1 MTFWLSLRRLGH
13 ITFVITK
20 HVLAHACG
28 VLLARLSSM
37 SFLARRRKGTK
48 FFSRFSFAPLR
59 LCARK
64 VLGSRSP
71 RHLSGPERLRAAL
84 EELGGSFIKFGQMLA
99 LQPDI
104 LSLEYCN
111 GLFDLLDRI
120 TPFDYAEVE
129 QIFVAEVGKTPSEV
143 FDSFERLPI
152 ATASIGQVH
161 VAYLDGR
168 KVAVKVQRPR
178 VETDFAGDIRL
189 MSAAIALI
197 KRLRLRTLYWML
209 EPTSEFLTW
218 THEELDYRFE
228 ARYMDRLRR
237 NAGNNPRE
245 RVPEVFWRYTTPRT
259 LVSEFFEG
267 ATMLAYLRAQESD
280 DEQLVDNLRAIGFK
294 PDLTARNII
303 DNFLGDVFQHGMFHA
318 DLHPANLMI
327 LPGNTVGYIDF
338 GITGTISRY
347 SRRNL
352 IGLTLAYT
360 RGDLEGMCEAFFK
373 ISVFDSDTSATRFR
387 EALKVFAETWYET
400 AGRERKLRKNFT
412 LVMLDMLRLSRRT
425 GVWPERD
432 VVKYIRSAIAIDGLI
447 TRFAPLFDLGQ
458 HLQAVCDRQLRWSA
472 RRELFTYDS
481 ILGWAISGER
491 IARDGPLRAAEFVER
506 LTAGE
511 LEAEASLDGSAGSSE
526 GALRHRVVQ
535 LGATVFAVAL
545 AMTLARERLE
555 FGINLFTAELLFFA
569 VVAAQLL
576 RTVRRLAV

>member
-1 MTFWLSLRRLGH
+1 MTFWLSLRRLAY

-20 HVLAHACG
+20 HAFAHVGG
-28 VLLARLSSM
+28 VLLVRLS
-37 SFLARRRKGTK
+37 
-48 FFSRFSFAPLR
+48 LR
-59 LCARK
+59 SS
-64 VLGSRSP
+64 VP
-71 RHLSGPERLRAAL
+71 LSGPARLRVAL

-120 TPFDYAEVE
+120 TPFDYTAVE
-129 QIFVAEVGKTPSEV
+129 QIFLTEIGKRPAEI
-143 FDSFERLPI
+143 FDSFAPEPV

-168 KVAVKVQRPR
+168 KVAVKVQRPN

-189 MSAAIALI
+189 MAAAMMVI
-197 KRLRLRTLYWML
+197 KRLHLRSLYWML
-209 EPTSEFLTW
+209 EPTGEFLRW
-218 THEELDYRFE
+218 THEELDYRYE
-228 ARYMDRLRR
+228 ARYMERLRR
-237 NAGNNPRE
+237 NAANNSHE
-245 RVPEVFWRYTTPRT
+245 RVPEVFWPYTTRRT
-259 LVSEFFEG
+259 LVCEFFEG
-267 ATMLAYLRAQESD
+267 DTMLSYLRALESG
-280 DEQLVDNLRAIGFK
+280 DEQLVNNLQTIGFE
-294 PDLTARNII
+294 PDKTARHII

-327 LPGNTVGYIDF
+327 LPGNTIGYIDF

-352 IGLTLAYT
+352 LALTLAYT
-360 RGDLEGMCEAFFK
+360 RGDLEGMCEAFFR
-373 ISVFDSDTSATRFR
+373 ISVFDSETSQARFR
-387 EALKVFAETWYET
+387 EGLKQFAETWYET
-400 AGRERKLRKNFT
+400 AGRERRLRKNFT

-447 TRFAPLFDLGQ
+447 TRFAPSFDLGQ
-458 HLQAVCDRQLRWSA
+458 HLQVVCDRHLRWSA

-491 IARDGPLRAAEFVER
+491 IARDGPLRVADFVER

-511 LEAEASLDGSAGSSE
+511 LEAEAVVNVEAISGDD
-526 GALRHRVVQ
+526 ALRRRAVQ
-535 LGATVFAVAL
+535 LGIAVFVVAL
-545 AMTLARERLE
+545 AMTLATERLE
-555 FGINLFTAELLFFA
+555 FGINLFTAELLFFGI
-569 VVAAQLL
+569 VVAQLL
-576 RTVRRLAV
+576 HTVSRLAWSER

>member
-1 MTFWLSLRRLGH
+1 MTFWLSLRRLAY

-20 HVLAHACG
+20 HVLAHVGSA
-28 VLLARLSSM
+28 LLVRLS
-37 SFLARRRKGTK
+37 
-48 FFSRFSFAPLR
+48 LR
-59 LCARK
+59 SS
-64 VLGSRSP
+64 VS
-71 RHLSGPERLRAAL
+71 LSGPARLRVAL

-120 TPFDYAEVE
+120 TPFDYTAVE
-129 QIFVAEVGKTPSEV
+129 QIFVAEVGKTPVEI
-143 FDSFERLPI
+143 FDSFEPQPI

-168 KVAVKVQRPR
+168 KVAVKVQRPN

-189 MSAAIALI
+189 MSAAITVI
-197 KRLRLRTLYWML
+197 KRLHVRSLYWML
-209 EPTSEFLTW
+209 EPTGEFLTW
-218 THEELDYRFE
+218 THEELDYRYE
-228 ARYMDRLRR
+228 ARYMERLRR
-237 NAGNNPRE
+237 NAASNPHE
-245 RVPEVFWRYTTPRT
+245 RVPEVFWPYTTRRT
-259 LVSEFFEG
+259 LVCEFFEG
-267 ATMLAYLRAQESD
+267 DTMLSYLRALESGD
-280 DEQLVDNLRAIGFK
+280 ARTPEELQAIGFE
-294 PDLTARNII
+294 PDQTARHII

-352 IGLTLAYT
+352 IALTLAYT
-360 RGDLEGMCEAFFK
+360 RGDLEGMCEAFFR
-373 ISVFDSDTSATRFR
+373 ISVFDSETSQAKFR
-387 EALKVFAETWYET
+387 EGLKRFAETWYET
-400 AGRERKLRKNFT
+400 AGRERRLRKNFT

-447 TRFAPLFDLGQ
+447 TRFAPSFDLGQ
-458 HLQAVCDRQLRWSA
+458 HLQLVCDRHLRWSA

-491 IARDGPLRAAEFVER
+491 IARDGPLRAADFVER

-511 LEAEASLDGSAGSSE
+511 LEAEAVVNVETVSGDD
-526 GALRHRVVQ
+526 ALRRRAVQ
-535 LGATVFAVAL
+535 LGVAVFVVAL
-545 AMTLARERLE
+545 AMTLATERLE
-555 FGINLFTAELLFFA
+555 FGINLFTAELLFFGI
-569 VVAAQLL
+569 VVAQLL
-576 RTVRRLAV
+576 HTVSRLAWSER

>member
-1 MTFWLSLRRLGH
+1 MTFWLSLRRLAY

-28 VLLARLSSM
+28 VLRSS
-37 SFLARRRKGTK
+37 
-48 FFSRFSFAPLR
+48 
-59 LCARK
+59 
-64 VLGSRSP
+64 VQ
-71 RHLSGPERLRAAL
+71 LSGPERLRVAL

-120 TPFDYAEVE
+120 KPFEYCEVE
-129 QIFVAEVGKTPSEV
+129 QIFLTETGKTPLEI
-143 FDSFERLPI
+143 FDSFDPVPI

-161 VAYLDGR
+161 VAYLDRR
-168 KVAVKVQRPR
+168 KVAVKVQRPS

-189 MSAAIALI
+189 MAAAITAI
-197 KRLRLRTLYWML
+197 KRLHLRSLYWML
-209 EPTSEFLTW
+209 EPTGEFLRW
-218 THEELDYRFE
+218 TREELDYRYE
-228 ARYMDRLRR
+228 ARYMERLRR
-237 NAGNNPRE
+237 NASKNSHE
-245 RVPEVFWRYTTPRT
+245 RVPEVFWPYTSRRT
-259 LVSEFFEG
+259 LVCEFFEG
-267 ATMLAYLRAQESD
+267 ATMLSYLRALESGD
-280 DEQLVDNLRAIGFK
+280 AGMFEGLRAIGFE
-294 PDLTARNII
+294 PDRTARHII

-352 IGLTLAYT
+352 VALTLAYT
-360 RGDLEGMCEAFFK
+360 RGDLEGMCEAFFR
-373 ISVFDSDTSATRFR
+373 ISVFDSETSQTRFR
-387 EALKVFAETWYET
+387 EGLKIFAETWYET
-400 AGRERKLRKNFT
+400 AGRERRLRKNFT

-447 TRFAPLFDLGQ
+447 TRFAPSFDLGQ
-458 HLQAVCDRQLRWSA
+458 HLQAVCDRHLRWSA

-481 ILGWAISGER
+481 ILDWAISGER
-491 IARDGPLRAAEFVER
+491 IARDGPLRAAELVKR

-511 LEAEASLDGSAGSSE
+511 LEAEALVNQESNGSDE
-526 GALRHRVVQ
+526 ALRRRVVQ
-535 LGATVFAVAL
+535 LGVLVFAVAL
-545 AMTLARERLE
+545 SITFISEQLR
-555 FGINLFTAELLFFA
+555 FGINLFTAELLVFA
-569 VVAAQLL
+569 VVAGQLL
-576 RTVRRLAV
+576 RAVTRLAWSQS

>member
-1 MTFWLSLRRLGH
+1 MTPWLSLRRLAY
-13 ITFVITK
+13 ITFVITR
-20 HVLAHACG
+20 HLLAHACG
-28 VLLARLSSM
+28 MLFARLPRV
-37 SFLARRRKGTK
+37 LVPRAYV
-48 FFSRFSFAPLR
+48 R
-59 LCARK
+59 LT
-64 VLGSRSP
+64 
-71 RHLSGPERLRAAL
+71 GPERLRAAL

-120 TPFDYAEVE
+120 TPFDYADVE
-129 QIFVAEVGKTPSEV
+129 QIFTEEFGKTPAEI
-143 FDSFERLPI
+143 FDSFESFPI

-189 MSAAIALI
+189 MAAAMTLI
-197 KRLRLRTLYWML
+197 KRLRVRSLYWML
-209 EPTSEFLTW
+209 EPTGEFLTW
-218 THEELDYRFE
+218 THEELDYRYE
-228 ARYMDRLRR
+228 ARYMERLRR
-237 NAGNNPRE
+237 NAANNSCE
-245 RVPEVFWRYTTPRT
+245 RVPEVFWSYTTRRT
-259 LVSEFFEG
+259 LVCEFFEG
-267 ATMLAYLRAQESD
+267 NTMLSYLRALESGN
-280 DEQLVDNLRAIGFK
+280 EQLVSDLKQIGFE
-294 PDLTARNII
+294 PDRTARNII

-327 LPGNTVGYIDF
+327 MPGNTVGYVDF

-352 IGLTLAYT
+352 VALTLAYT
-360 RGDLEGMCEAFFK
+360 RADLEGMCEAFFR
-373 ISVFDSDTSATRFR
+373 ISVFDSDTSVPRFR
-387 EALKVFAETWYET
+387 EGLKIFAETWYEN
-400 AGRERKLRKNFT
+400 AGRERRLRKNFT

-447 TRFAPLFDLGQ
+447 TRFAPSFDLGQ
-458 HLQAVCDRQLRWSA
+458 HLQAVCDRHLRWNA

-491 IARDGPLRAAEFVER
+491 IVRDGPLRAADFVER
-506 LTAGE
+506 LTAGQ
-511 LEAEASLDGSAGSSE
+511 LEAQASFVREGSGDDE
-526 GALRHRVVQ
+526 ALRRRAVQ
-535 LGATVFAVAL
+535 LGAAVFAVAL
-545 AMTLARERLE
+545 AMTLASEQLQL
-555 FGINLFTAELLFFA
+555 GINLFTAELLFFV

-576 RTVRRLAV
+576 RTVRRLA

>member
-1 MTFWLSLRRLGH
+1 MTTWLSLRRLAY

-20 HVLAHACG
+20 HLLAHACG
-28 VLLARLSSM
+28 LLLARLPRVFVPRSYV
-37 SFLARRRKGTK
+37 
-48 FFSRFSFAPLR
+48 R
-59 LCARK
+59 LT
-64 VLGSRSP
+64 
-71 RHLSGPERLRAAL
+71 GPERLRAAL

-120 TPFDYAEVE
+120 TPFDHADVE
-129 QIFVAEVGKTPSEV
+129 QIFTEEFAKTPSEI
-143 FDSFERLPI
+143 FDSFESFPI

-161 VAYLDGR
+161 VAYLQGR

-189 MSAAIALI
+189 MSAAIAVI
-197 KRLRLRTLYWML
+197 KWLHVRSLYWML
-209 EPTSEFLTW
+209 EPTGEFLAW
-218 THEELDYRFE
+218 THEELDYRYE

-237 NAGNNPRE
+237 NATNNSRE
-245 RVPEVFWRYTTPRT
+245 RIPEVFWSYTTRRT
-259 LVSEFFEG
+259 LVCEFFEG
-267 ATMLAYLRAQESD
+267 DTLLSYLRALESG
-280 DEQLVDNLRAIGFK
+280 DEQLVSGLKRIGFE
-294 PDLTARNII
+294 PDRTARNII

-352 IGLTLAYT
+352 VALTLAYT
-360 RGDLEGMCEAFFK
+360 RGDLEGMCEAFFR
-373 ISVFDSDTSATRFR
+373 ISVFDSDTSAPRFR
-387 EALKVFAETWYET
+387 DGLKIFAETWYENV
-400 AGRERKLRKNFT
+400 GRGRRLRKNFT

-447 TRFAPLFDLGQ
+447 TRFAPSFDLGQ
-458 HLQAVCDRQLRWSA
+458 HLQAVCDRHLRWGA
-472 RRELFTYDS
+472 RREMFTYDS

-491 IARDGPLRAAEFVER
+491 IVRDGPLRAAGFVER

-511 LEAEASLDGSAGSSE
+511 LEAQASFVREDSGDDE
-526 GALRHRVVQ
+526 ALRRRAVQ
-535 LGATVFAVAL
+535 LGAVVFAVAL
-545 AMTLARERLE
+545 AMTLASEQLQ
-555 FGINLFTAELLFFA
+555 FGINLFTAELLFFV

-576 RTVRRLAV
+576 RTVRRLA

>member
-1 MTFWLSLRRLGH
+1 MTFWLSLRRLAY

-20 HVLAHACG
+20 HAFAHVGG
-28 VLLARLSSM
+28 VLLVRLS
-37 SFLARRRKGTK
+37 
-48 FFSRFSFAPLR
+48 LR
-59 LCARK
+59 SS
-64 VLGSRSP
+64 VP
-71 RHLSGPERLRAAL
+71 LSGPARLRVAL

-120 TPFDYAEVE
+120 TPFDYTAVE
-129 QIFVAEVGKTPSEV
+129 QIFLTEIGKRPAEI
-143 FDSFERLPI
+143 FDSFAPEPV

-168 KVAVKVQRPR
+168 KVAVKVQRPN

-189 MSAAIALI
+189 MAAAMMVI
-197 KRLRLRTLYWML
+197 KRLHLRSLYWML
-209 EPTSEFLTW
+209 EPTGEFLRW
-218 THEELDYRFE
+218 THEELDYRYE
-228 ARYMDRLRR
+228 ARYMERLRR
-237 NAGNNPRE
+237 NAANNSHE
-245 RVPEVFWRYTTPRT
+245 RVPEVFWPYTTRRT
-259 LVSEFFEG
+259 LVCEFFEG
-267 ATMLAYLRAQESD
+267 DTMLSYLRALESG
-280 DEQLVDNLRAIGFK
+280 DEQLVNNLQTIGFE
-294 PDLTARNII
+294 PDKTARHII

-327 LPGNTVGYIDF
+327 LPGNTIGYIDF

-352 IGLTLAYT
+352 IALTLAYT
-360 RGDLEGMCEAFFK
+360 RGDLEGMCEAFFR
-373 ISVFDSDTSATRFR
+373 ISVFDSETSQARFR
-387 EALKVFAETWYET
+387 EGLKQFAETWYET
-400 AGRERKLRKNFT
+400 AGRERRLRKNFT

-447 TRFAPLFDLGQ
+447 TRFAPSFDLGQ
-458 HLQAVCDRQLRWSA
+458 HLQVVCDRHLRWSA

-491 IARDGPLRAAEFVER
+491 IARDGPLRVADFVER

-511 LEAEASLDGSAGSSE
+511 LEAEAVVNVEAISGDE
-526 GALRHRVVQ
+526 ALRRRAVQ
-535 LGATVFAVAL
+535 LGIAVFVVAL
-545 AMTLARERLE
+545 AMTLATERLE
-555 FGINLFTAELLFFA
+555 FGINLFTAELLFFGI
-569 VVAAQLL
+569 VVAQLL
-576 RTVRRLAV
+576 HTVSRLAWSER

>member
-1 MTFWLSLRRLGH
+1 MTFWLSLRRLAY

-20 HVLAHACG
+20 HAFAHVGG
-28 VLLARLSSM
+28 VLLVRLS
-37 SFLARRRKGTK
+37 
-48 FFSRFSFAPLR
+48 LR
-59 LCARK
+59 SS
-64 VLGSRSP
+64 VP
-71 RHLSGPERLRAAL
+71 LSGPARLRVAL

-120 TPFDYAEVE
+120 TPFDYTAVE
-129 QIFVAEVGKTPSEV
+129 QIFLTEIGKRPAEI
-143 FDSFERLPI
+143 FDSFAPEPV

-168 KVAVKVQRPR
+168 KVAVKVQRPN

-189 MSAAIALI
+189 MAAAMMVI
-197 KRLRLRTLYWML
+197 KRLHLRSLYWML
-209 EPTSEFLTW
+209 EPTGEFLRW
-218 THEELDYRFE
+218 THEELDYRHE
-228 ARYMDRLRR
+228 ARYMERLRR
-237 NAGNNPRE
+237 NAANNSHE
-245 RVPEVFWRYTTPRT
+245 RVPEVFWPYTTRRT
-259 LVSEFFEG
+259 LVCEFFEG
-267 ATMLAYLRAQESD
+267 DTMLSYLRALESG
-280 DEQLVDNLRAIGFK
+280 DEQLVNNLQTIGFE
-294 PDLTARNII
+294 PDKTARHII

-327 LPGNTVGYIDF
+327 LPGNTIGYIDF

-352 IGLTLAYT
+352 IALTLAYT
-360 RGDLEGMCEAFFK
+360 RGDLEGMCEAFFR
-373 ISVFDSDTSATRFR
+373 ISVFDSETSQARFR
-387 EALKVFAETWYET
+387 EGLKQFAETWYET
-400 AGRERKLRKNFT
+400 AGRERRLRKNFT

-447 TRFAPLFDLGQ
+447 TRFAPSFDLGQ
-458 HLQAVCDRQLRWSA
+458 HLQVVCDRHLRWSA

-491 IARDGPLRAAEFVER
+491 IARDGPLRVADFVER

-511 LEAEASLDGSAGSSE
+511 LEAEAVVNVEAISGDE
-526 GALRHRVVQ
+526 ALRRRAVQ
-535 LGATVFAVAL
+535 LGIAVFVVAL
-545 AMTLARERLE
+545 AMTLATERLE
-555 FGINLFTAELLFFA
+555 FGINLFTAELLFFGI
-569 VVAAQLL
+569 VVAQLL
-576 RTVRRLAV
+576 HTVSRLAWSER